1 MKGLTLY
8 TEEQAAKT
16 VRSLYD
22 DLSRRILHFP
32 RGNCPVELTGAFLR
46 LCLAQSCGK
55 CVPCRIGLDTLS
67 SLIDRVLDG
76 KAEEKDAVSFI
87 IDTVRENPGEVE
99 LIVLGPATNIAL
111 AIERAPEVIKSFCS
125 GGRRR

>member
-55 CVPCRIGLDTLS
+55 CVPCREKSQCKGS
-67 SLIDRVLDG
+67 
-76 KAEEKDAVSFI
+76 EEGSHF
-87 IDTVRENPGEVE
+87 RHSR
-99 LIVLGPATNIAL
+99 LNIF
-111 AIERAPEVIKSFCS
+111 PV
-125 GGRRR
+125 